1 MTTPSTLAAEL
12 KLHQL
17 VAEMLWRA
25 GCRTVEA
32 ARAFLDPQLYT
43 PASPFDLPDMACAA
57 GRLCD
62 AIAAGEH
69 IRVWGDFDVD
79 GQTATSVL
87 LLGLRRLGAQVD
99 FTIPDRA
106 AHSHGLNLDGIR
118 QAAADGVRVLLTCDC
133 GIAEHEAID
142 AATAAGMDVIVSD
155 HHDLLHAAD
164 GAPNLP
170 RALAVI
176 NPKRLASEH
185 PLAQLPG
192 VGVAYKLI
200 EALSSDC
207 ADLLD
212 LVALGIVSD
221 VAIQRGDTRYLL
233 QRGLEQLRRA
243 PRVGIRQLMQIV
255 GVDPQHFDSDSIGFQ
270 VGPRLNAA
278 GRLATADL
286 AVELLTTD
294 DAARAEAIAQSIEH
308 LNMQRREL
316 QKQVESEVFAMIER
330 DPALAR
336 QSVIVLHGENWPA
349 SVIGIVASA
358 LTDRYERPAI
368 LIAVSPGQIGRASA
382 RSVEGIDIHAA
393 ISAQDALIEGGGGHP
408 MAAGF
413 GIRSENIARFAAA
426 VGAHVAQQAD
436 LSGARLPAQANAEG
450 DFTVAWREANLELAE
465 QMERLAPF
473 GAGNPRPILRSMK
486 LRFVRAEPLGKDG
499 KHQAIYLADE
509 GNVIGRAAWW
519 RSAHVSMPAPDEAV
533 QLRFRLRRDVYR
545 DKARAQIE
553 VVALER
559 AAQEAKPAQDS
570 DATAAPVFSR
580 RFAIID
586 LRGELRRDDALRKL
600 QEAHGAGHV
609 SVWKAGA
616 GVTPG
621 AVLAVWDAPPSPE
634 ALREMLD
641 EAQPGT
647 VAILSAPVA
656 ATADSLEQVY
666 AQVLGMVK
674 VAQQRGDALDDAAVL
689 KRMARRINHRPE
701 TVRAA
706 IDMQRGEPGAR
717 ERMVYW
723 LEETRAYR
731 RYFQTAAADAVLAQA
746 S

>member
-32 ARAFLDPQLYT
+32 ARAFLDPQLYK
-43 PASPFDLPDMACAA
+43 PASPFALPDMARAA
-57 GRLCD
+57 GRLHD

-87 LLGLRRLGAQVD
+87 LLGLRRLGARVD

-106 AHSHGLNLDGIR
+106 IHSHGLNLDGIR

-133 GIAEHEAID
+133 GIAEHDAVR
-142 AATAAGMDVIVSD
+142 AATAAGLDVIVSD
-155 HHDLLHAAD
+155 HHDLLHAVD
-164 GAPNLP
+164 GAADLP
-170 RALAVI
+170 QALAVV
-176 NPKRLASEH
+176 NPKRLAGDH
-185 PLAQLPG
+185 ALAQLPG
-192 VGVAYKLI
+192 VGVAYKI
-200 EALSSDC
+200 VEALSSEC
-207 ADLLD
+207 TDLLD

-243 PRVGIRQLMQIV
+243 PRIGIRQLMQSAGI
-255 GVDPQHFDSDSIGFQ
+255 DPQHFDSDSIGFQ

-294 DAARAEAIAQSIEH
+294 DPARAEAIASHIEQ
-308 LNMQRREL
+308 LNAQRREL
-316 QKQVESEVFAMIER
+316 QKQVESEVSAMIEG

-336 QSVIVLHGENWPA
+336 QPVIVLHGANWPA

-368 LIAVSPGQIGRASA
+368 LIAVAPGQIGRASA

-393 ISAQDALIEGGGGHP
+393 ISAQDTLIEGGGGHP

-413 GIRSENIARFAAA
+413 GIRPENIARFAEA
-426 VGAHVAQQAD
+426 VGAHVVQQIALQGAETAARESAD
-436 LSGARLPAQANAEG
+436 T

-465 QMERLAPF
+465 QIDRLAPF
-473 GAGNPRPILRSMK
+473 GAGNPRPVLRSSG

-509 GNVIGRAAWW
+509 SNNIGRAAWW
-519 RSAHVSMPAPDEAV
+519 RSAHLSVPEADEAV
-533 QLRFRLRRDVYR
+533 QLRYRLRRDVYR

-553 VVALER
+553 VVALQR
-559 AAQEAKPAQDS
+559 AEHTAKPAPGN
-570 DATAAPVFSR
+570 ATAPVFGR
-580 RFAIID
+580 RFAIVD
-586 LRGELRRDDALRKL
+586 MRGELRRDDALHKL
-600 QEAHGAGHV
+600 LEAYGADQV
-609 SVWKAGA
+609 RVWKAGA
-616 GVTPG
+616 SMTPG
-621 AVLAVWDAPPSPE
+621 AVLSIWDAPPSPE
-634 ALREMLD
+634 ALRELLA

-647 VAILSAPVA
+647 VVLLSAPVA
-656 ATADSLEQVY
+656 ATADSLDQVY
-666 AQVLGMVK
+666 AQILGMLK
-674 VAQQRGDALDDAAVL
+674 TAQQRGDAHDDAAVL
-689 KRMARRINHRPE
+689 ARMARRINQRPE

-706 IDMQRGEPGAR
+706 IAVQRGESGAR
-717 ERMVYW
+717 ARLSYL

-731 RYFQTAAADAVLAQA
+731 RYFQTASADAVLAQA
-746 S
+746 G

>member
-43 PASPFDLPDMACAA
+43 PASPFDLPDMARAA
-57 GRLCD
+57 GRLRD

-99 FTIPDRA
+99 FTIPNRA
-106 AHSHGLNLDGIR
+106 THSHGLNLDGIQ

-133 GIAEHEAID
+133 GIAEHDAIN
-142 AATAAGMDVIVSD
+142 AATAAGLDVIVSD

-164 GAPNLP
+164 GAANLP
-170 RALAVI
+170 QALAVV
-176 NPKRLASEH
+176 NPKRLAGDH

-200 EALSSDC
+200 EALSSEC

-221 VAIQRGDTRYLL
+221 VAIQHGDTRYLL
-233 QRGLEQLRRA
+233 QRGLEQLRRS
-243 PRVGIRQLMQIV
+243 PRIGIRQLMQAAGINR
-255 GVDPQHFDSDSIGFQ
+255 QHFDSDSIGFQ

-294 DAARAEAIAQSIEH
+294 DPARAEAIALNIEQ
-308 LNMQRREL
+308 LNTQRRGL
-316 QKQVESEVFAMIER
+316 QKQVESEAFAMIER

-336 QSVIVLHGENWPA
+336 QPVIVLHAANWPA

-368 LIAVSPGQIGRASA
+368 MIAVEPGQIGRASA

-393 ISAQDALIEGGGGHP
+393 ISAQGALIEGSGGHP

-413 GIRSENIARFAAA
+413 GIRAENIERFAVA
-426 VGAHVAQQAD
+426 VGAHVALQVA
-436 LSGARLPAQANAEG
+436 LPGAHVPARAGAES

-465 QMERLAPF
+465 QIDRLAPF
-473 GAGNPRPILRSMK
+473 GAGNPRPILRSTG
-486 LRFVRAEPLGKDG
+486 LRFVRAEPLGRDG

-509 GNVIGRAAWW
+509 NNSTGRAAWW
-519 RSAHVSMPAPDEAV
+519 RSAHLSAPAADEAV
-533 QLRFRLRRDVYR
+533 ALRYRLRRDVYR

-559 AAQEAKPAQDS
+559 AAPVAMPAQDA
-570 DATAAPVFSR
+570 DAAAAPVFSR

-586 LRGELRRDDALRKL
+586 LRGELRRDDALGGLRD
-600 QEAHGAGHV
+600 AHGADHV
-609 SVWKAGA
+609 RVWKSGA
-616 GVTPG
+616 PVTPG
-621 AVLAVWDAPPSPE
+621 AVLAIWDAPPGPE
-634 ALREMLD
+634 ALRELLD
-641 EAQPGT
+641 ETQPGI
-647 VAILSAPVA
+647 VALLSAPA
-656 ATADSLEQVY
+656 SATADSLNQVY
-666 AQVLGMVK
+666 SQVLGMLK
-674 VAQQRGDALDDAAVL
+674 MAQQRGDALDDVAVL
-689 KRMARRINHRPE
+689 ARMARRINQRPE
-701 TVRAA
+701 TVSTA
-706 IDMQRGEPGAR
+706 IAVQRNEPGAR
-717 ERMVYW
+717 ERLRYL

-731 RYFQTAAADAVLAQA
+731 RYFQTATADAVLAQA